1 MPIQSPRLGFALC
14 VLLAC
19 IAPPVPAEE
28 LPADGFTVLSWNAEG
43 TFETMRQEFQAVLQF
58 AKPHI
63 VLLDEAPATTTPLQV
78 HLALEVLD
86 VSLGGAWQVDVGES
100 GGRQRNVVAS
110 IAPIQTLPE
119 FSTVVPY
126 PDTERRRILAAVPR
140 ETRDRVEASM
150 DAGIPVNGVIVH
162 DGDRRLLLVITD
174 LMCCGD
180 GPQSWEELRRRV
192 EAKAIRQLV
201 RQVLA
206 REMVDGLIIAGDFNL
221 VATALPL
228 VMLSGPYPAPSPGL
242 IGAEL
247 YHLDG
252 RTTWTWDG
260 RGTPFP
266 SRALD
271 YQLYGPNALEIRSG
285 YVFDSEDLPFEALQA
300 AGLAPDSSRRLSSHR
315 PLVVTYRWRQAS
327 P

>member
-1 MPIQSPRLGFALC
+1 MPKKNPRLGFVLC
-14 VLLAC
+14 MLLAC
-19 IAPPVPAEE
+19 IAPSVHADE

-43 TFETMRQEFQAVLQF
+43 TFETMRREFRAVLQY
-58 AKPHI
+58 AEPHI

-78 HLALEVLD
+78 RQALQGLD
-86 VSLGGAWQVDVGES
+86 VESGGVWQVDVGES

-110 IAPIQTLPE
+110 ITPIQTLPE
-119 FSTVVPY
+119 FSAVVPY
-126 PDTERRRILAAVPR
+126 PDTDRQSILAATPP
-140 ETRDRVEASM
+140 EIRDRVVGSM

-162 DGDRRLLLVITD
+162 DGDRRLLLIITD

-201 RQVLA
+201 RRVLE
-206 REMVDGLIIAGDFNL
+206 REKVDGLIIAGDFNL

-252 RTTWTWDG
+252 HGTWTWDG

-271 YQLYGPNALEIRSG
+271 YQLYGPIALEMRSG
-285 YVFDSEDLPFEALQA
+285 YVFDSEDLPFETLQA
-300 AGLAPDSSRRLSSHR
+300 TGLAPDSSRRLSSHR
-315 PLVVTYRWRQAS
+315 PLVVTYRWRRAS